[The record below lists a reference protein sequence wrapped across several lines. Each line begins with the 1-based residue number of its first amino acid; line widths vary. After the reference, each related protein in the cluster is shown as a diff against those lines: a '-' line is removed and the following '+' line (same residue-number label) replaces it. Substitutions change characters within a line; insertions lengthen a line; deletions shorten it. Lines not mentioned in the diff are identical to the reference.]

1 MPRPTCHVYAS
12 GVAAS
17 RSYNSGMNSERF
29 TQFLDTMDALV
40 SRTSHEPTVLDE
52 GEAALKALIAHD
64 DWLPPEY
71 AVPSAERYQS
81 YALYVD
87 PRARYSVISF
97 VWAPGQGTPIHN
109 HTVWGLVGVLR
120 GAERCEEY
128 ADFSVRTERN
138 EGFDRANASAL
149 PQGER
154 AVLNAHNLSRREV
167 DRVSPAIGD
176 WHKVS
181 NALHDQPSIS
191 IHVYGADIG
200 RVHRS
205 FWDAATQ
212 QLKPMVSGYSNDT
225 PWIAAR

>member
-1 MPRPTCHVYAS
+1 
-12 GVAAS
+12 
-17 RSYNSGMNSERF
+17 MNTQRF

-40 SRTSHEPTVLDE
+40 TRTANEQTLLDE
-52 GEAALKALIAHD
+52 GESALKSLIAHD
-64 DWLPPEY
+64 DWLPPAY
-71 AVPSAERYQS
+71 ARPVAERYQS
-81 YALYVD
+81 YALYID
-87 PRARYSVISF
+87 PQARYSVISF

-128 ADFSVRTERN
+128 ADFSVRPERS
-138 EGFDRANASAL
+138 EGSDASNPSAL

-154 AVLNAHNLSRREV
+154 KILHSHNLTRGEV
-167 DRVSPAIGD
+167 DRVSPTIGD

-181 NALHDQPSIS
+181 NAMEDLPSVS

-200 RVHRS
+200 RVHRN
-205 FWDAATQ
+205 FWDATTRE
-212 QLKPMVSGYSNDT
+212 LKPMVSGYSNDT

>member
-1 MPRPTCHVYAS
+1 
-12 GVAAS
+12 
-17 RSYNSGMNSERF
+17 MNTQRF

-52 GEAALKALIAHD
+52 GESALMALIARD
-64 DWLPPEY
+64 DWLPPVY
-71 AVPSAERYQS
+71 AKPVVERYQS

-97 VWAPGQGTPIHN
+97 VWAPGQGTAIHN

-120 GAERCEEY
+120 GAERCEE
-128 ADFSVRTERN
+128 FPLPGSVEMRCLHAHDLER
-138 EGFDRANASAL
+138 G
-149 PQGER
+149 
-154 AVLNAHNLSRREV
+154 EV

-181 NALHDQPSIS
+181 NAVADQSSVS

-200 RVHRS
+200 RVQRNY
-205 FWDAATQ
+205 WDAAAQ
-212 QLKPMVSGYSNDT
+212 RLMPMVSGYSNDT
-225 PWIAAR
+225 PWIGAR

>member
-1 MPRPTCHVYAS
+1 
-12 GVAAS
+12 
-17 RSYNSGMNSERF
+17 MNTQRF

-40 SRTSHEPTVLDE
+40 TRTAHEPTLLDE
-52 GEAALKALIAHD
+52 GESALKSLIAHD
-64 DWLPPEY
+64 DWLPPAY
-71 AVPSAERYQS
+71 ARPVAERYQS

-120 GAERCEEY
+120 GAERCEE
-128 ADFSVRTERN
+128 FPVPGTTEMTCIHSHGLTR
-138 EGFDRANASAL
+138 GD
-149 PQGER
+149 
-154 AVLNAHNLSRREV
+154 V

-181 NALHDQPSIS
+181 NAMEDLPSVS

-200 RVHRS
+200 RVHRN
-205 FWDAATQ
+205 FWDATTRE
-212 QLKPMVSGYSNDT
+212 LKPMVSGYSNDT